1 MTGTHPAPGPA
12 DSDAAL
18 SSALDEM
25 AAVTDRLLESVDR
38 MPPEAVGGP
47 SLMPGWTRGHVL
59 THLARNAD
67 AITNLVLA
75 ARTGDGRPMY
85 AGGPE
90 GREAAIQAGAGR
102 HLGDLRLDLD
112 ESAERLLSAF
122 ADGFPAEA
130 RSREVAMLR
139 GATAYGWEIPW
150 IRIREVEI
158 HHVDLAAD
166 YTPARLGR
174 RLRRPHPGPAGAVL
188 PHRPRV
194 PGRGAGGHRRRR
206 PVGGGRR
213 RARSSPARSPSW
225 PRGWWAAPRE
235 RAWRCSPPAQ
245 CRRPRGSEVSLS
257 RASGG
262 PPRRSPSRR
271 CPNPLVT
278 GR

>member
-1 MTGTHPAPGPA
+1 MTGSHPAPGPA
-12 DSDAAL
+12 DSDATL

-38 MPPEAVGGP
+38 MSPEAVQGP

-59 THLARNAD
+59 THIARNAD

-139 GATAYGWEIPW
+139 GATAYGWEIPLL
-150 IRIREVEI
+150 RIREVAI
-158 HHVDLAAD
+158 HHVDLAAG
-166 YTPARLGR
+166 YTPADWGAAFAGR
-174 RLRRPHPGPAGAVL
+174 TLDQLAPFFRSARECPVGVLVATDADARWEVAAAGAELAGPVTEL
-188 PHRPRV
+188 AAWLV
-194 PGRGAGGHRRRR
+194 GRSPGAGLAIHPTGAV
-206 PVGGGRR
+206 P
-213 RARSSPARSPSW
+213 P
-225 PRGWWAAPRE
+225 APR
-235 RAWRCSPPAQ
+235 W
-245 CRRPRGSEVSLS
+245 V
-257 RASGG
+257 
-262 PPRRSPSRR
+262 
-271 CPNPLVT
+271 
-278 GR
+278 